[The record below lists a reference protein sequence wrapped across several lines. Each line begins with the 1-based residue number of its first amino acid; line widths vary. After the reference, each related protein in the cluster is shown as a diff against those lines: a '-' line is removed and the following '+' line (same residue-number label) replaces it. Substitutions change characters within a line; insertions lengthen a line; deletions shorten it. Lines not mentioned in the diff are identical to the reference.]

1 MNNNNFNTTSTRP
14 PSSGNGSPGTWTP
27 SHSSSVGPSRPP
39 SLMDQQHSHANVV
52 RVVVTRDG
60 GGYGMKV
67 SGDNPVY
74 VQSVKEGGPAEKAGL
89 HAGDKIMQVNGTNV
103 MHSTHT
109 DVVGL
114 IKAHAQVV
122 LTVQQRNSPLRSQS
136 SRPASLPL
144 STRITAPRPVDNE
157 KQHQLQQ
164 EKEQYYLLMI
174 EKEQHHLVKLQG
186 EVANSP
192 NEKKR
197 QELTKVE
204 KNLRTLQDNL
214 ARTLSEHHGPASE
227 SHCNRPISSPSNMN
241 SPVRRTNSDEPP
253 PLPKRNK
260 HSDINSLFLSNE
272 INANTP
278 RRDQP
283 VFGDVPPPLPPR
295 TYPPHNTHTNDSS
308 AANSID
314 KQMSYPLV
322 ATCTSLHSDAAAAS
336 VKHHRTKSNPECL
349 VTTTDGGSEP
359 RRSGTPPGTP
369 PPPYPSP
376 EPNRTP
382 RMGDSFDGTFDSTM
396 CSPNEPFSDQEHSS
410 TPHIRAANSR
420 VAQQTIISMED
431 DDISDLDIEQVED
444 HGYFKSLARLWEHL
458 PHLAVFMN
466 YVLSNADP
474 NSLLFYLL
482 TDLYKEGNAKEMRK
496 WAFEIHSCFLV
507 PGAPLRLN
515 NVDEN
520 IAREIDEDL
529 TKEYEKEEIMR
540 KIFWKARQRAKEEL
554 TRQLADFQQKRT
566 AGLGTIYG
574 PTDQELMD
582 HYNDKAKEA
591 KLYESLF
598 VPKVELYLEEIE
610 KEHCDPQKY
619 YLAAAL
625 ITILTRVFK
634 ILKSSQ
640 NCDLDRVPTF
650 VNKERSFKAKLVDKY
665 LGGYH
670 LPWRKL
676 SHLSHQFVA
685 QQYFTVMS
693 CYYCHQIIYG
703 ICPQGYQC
711 TACNINLHQN
721 CVKQYEDY
729 CPGPFKAKEGRISKF
744 IAMRRENSD
753 QSRQKKVSQF
763 IQNEREKRQQ
773 EEKESLLE
781 SSETGESKVSQPVSR
796 SGSDRRPDAV
806 REEGVRPAND
816 SGSAQ
821 QTDGSAENQAAPVEK
836 KEAAMSQESSVNSH
850 SGGAKRRHAAH
861 INRSESVKEQS
872 DKSRNKQ
879 RRNVSDPSHSIN
891 ANYGGESEQ
900 QADLSQKTE
909 SGSSSNSSISGVNGQ
924 LSESPSNSMDV
935 HQATVRTQSD
945 LDSDM
950 DGETDPLNW
959 QELVTEEE
967 LKKLNPKEKK
977 RQEVINELFQT
988 EASHVRML
996 RVLYKLFYRSIDKSQ
1011 LLKPDEINLIFP
1023 NIEELYNV
1031 HTEIYKEMRR
1041 LRKEDPLVRQIGD
1054 MLLSIFT
1061 GPQGELL
1068 QKAAATFCERQ
1079 QMALEFIKKRRER
1092 DNKFDSLLSDCEKKR
1107 ECRRLQLQGIVPY
1120 EMQRLTRYALLLE
1133 RLIESVEAAEK
1144 TCSDYKD
1151 ELVKLRQAHHC
1162 SKEILGFVNE
1172 ATKLAH
1178 NKHRLEEIQRHL
1190 DVSNFRSSDLQIV
1203 NDFRNIDLTRYKLVL
1218 EGGLQLRRPN
1228 KPPVQVHVLLM
1239 EEIVVILQKESDR
1252 FILKFFQTGSAAQ
1265 PPLSPIIKMNTL
1277 LARENAVCKNALFL
1291 VNTSTTN
1298 SQMYDLCAEDE
1309 VKRETWLKHFSE
1321 ASDTY
1326 NRREGKP
1333 IRPPAAPIVLQPHES
1348 DSDNESVQSPV
1359 TAEAVT
1365 APRKEEEEEER
1376 APSEM
1381 TEQKKTE
1388 VEDPGA
1394 GGDNS
1399 PDETNGGGI
1408 HITSKV
1414 SAEEW
1419 PLIQPSQVNVQV
1431 PPVHVAE
1438 SMLTPLEQIRRKDAL
1453 VKQTL
1458 AEKEDLVA
1466 DLLAIPREHFEHIAD
1481 MASMTVESNPTENH
1495 SSSDIIDRLLAS
1507 VFQVDILQKAVNEA
1521 LNVTEGDVI
1530 ASRGGKTTAC
1540 LTQEASGSAPET
1552 TRSVIPSVPAK
1563 LVGDIAASL
1572 SLQLNTLLIEIRQ
1585 VEEDRDKLRKELH
1598 NVREKLHEEN
1608 NLHNPVPLEK
1618 SAVSDENAQDVFCEA
1633 SDEPF

>member
-39 SLMDQQHSHANVV
+39 SLMDQQHSHLNVV

-89 HAGDKIMQVNGTNV
+89 HAGDKIMQVNGANV

-144 STRITAPRPVDNE
+144 NTRITAPRPVDNE

-164 EKEQYYLLMI
+164 EREQYYLLMI

-197 QELTKVE
+197 QELIKVE

-214 ARTLSEHHGPASE
+214 ARTLSE
-227 SHCNRPISSPSNMN
+227 
-241 SPVRRTNSDEPP
+241 
-253 PLPKRNK
+253 
-260 HSDINSLFLSNE
+260 
-272 INANTP
+272 
-278 RRDQP
+278 
-283 VFGDVPPPLPPR
+283 
-295 TYPPHNTHTNDSS
+295 
-308 AANSID
+308 
-314 KQMSYPLV
+314 
-322 ATCTSLHSDAAAAS
+322 AAAS
-336 VKHHRTKSNPECL
+336 AKHHRTKSNPECL
-349 VTTTDGGSEP
+349 VSTTDGGSEP
-359 RRSGTPPGTP
+359 RRPGTPPGTP

-382 RMGDSFDGTFDSTM
+382 RMGDSFDGTFDSIM

-781 SSETGESKVSQPVSR
+781 ASEIGESKVSQPVSR
-796 SGSDRRPDAV
+796 SGSDRRPDSV

-821 QTDGSAENQAAPVEK
+821 QTDGSADNQAAPVEK
-836 KEAAMSQESSVNSH
+836 KEAAMSQESSANSH

-900 QADLSQKTE
+900 QADLSQKTD

-1031 HTEIYKEMRR
+1031 HTEINKEMRR

-1162 SKEILGFVNE
+1162 SKEVLGFVNE

-1359 TAEAVT
+1359 TTEAVA
-1365 APRKEEEEEER
+1365 APEKEEEER

-1381 TEQKKTE
+1381 PEQKKTD

-1399 PDETNGGGI
+1399 PGVILDETNGGGI

-1495 SSSDIIDRLLAS
+1495 SSSDIVDRLLAS

-1530 ASRGGKTTAC
+1530 ASRGGKTTTC

-1618 SAVSDENAQDVFCEA
+1618 STVSDENAQEVFCEA